1 MQNKVMK
8 IKDYEDGDSFWR
20 VACDCSSPEHDVS
33 LWFDASSTDIEYGSI
48 NLNLSMEIGIYD
60 NYSYWA
66 DKWWYPLNRAYRSV
80 LWRIGVAAK
89 VLFTGRYTM
98 QGDVVLDLDG
108 VKAMQFALEEG
119 IKHARNNP

>member
-1 MQNKVMK
+1 MK
-8 IKDYEDGDSFWR
+8 IKDYEDGDSLWR

-60 NYSYWA
+60 NYSYWE

-119 IKHARNNP
+119 LKHARNNP

>member
-119 IKHARNNP
+119 IKHGI

>member
-119 IKHARNNP
+119 LKHARNNP